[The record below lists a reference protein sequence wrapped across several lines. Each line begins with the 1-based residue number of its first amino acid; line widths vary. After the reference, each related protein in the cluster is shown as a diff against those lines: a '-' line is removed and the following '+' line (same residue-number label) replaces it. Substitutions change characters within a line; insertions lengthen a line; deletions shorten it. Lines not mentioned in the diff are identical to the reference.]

1 MAPKKQK
8 PKQPTSMISS
18 VMRVAFFL
26 VILGGLGAGWF
37 AFKAM
42 LDQKRSDG
50 WGLSFLEWE
59 NRSYRL
65 TQKIWSIAAVDAGRK
80 NVPLDQKPEI
90 LWRWNGKDVEAAGGT
105 IMAIE
110 PGVIK
115 TILQQDT
122 KYNIQLLDGTYY
134 IVAPIA
140 FDMVEHFF
148 PGRYQFATYLAA
160 WPLPVNDLL
169 PVQSKTSKVKMY
181 LASKDGSLVAS
192 TSPAITPVTLGN
204 RKIVQKFLNAS
215 LAKGNFEFKDK
226 KGKPWIGF
234 YSAVPETNLYLF
246 VEAPRNFILITPVIN
261 QASHY
266 ILVLLGLLIAL
277 GIFMFIARLRWTE
290 DLTALTS
297 RLLNT
302 APGDHDLSQGQLL
315 FTETVNMAK
324 AWTVSKQ
331 HYLGIIHRLTN
342 RPAAIAEM
350 GADEETSTSE
360 VSLPAKGA
368 S

>member
-8 PKQPTSMISS
+8 EKKPTSLISS
-18 VMRVAFFL
+18 LMRMAFLL
-26 VILGGLGAGWF
+26 VFLGGSGAGYF
-37 AFKAM
+37 AFKGM
-42 LDQKRSDG
+42 LDQKKSDG
-50 WGLSFLEWE
+50 WGLSFLDWE
-59 NRSYRL
+59 NRAYRL
-65 TQKIWSIAAVDAGRK
+65 TQKIWSIAAVQAGRK
-80 NVPLDQKPEI
+80 NVTLDQKPEI

-105 IMAIE
+105 IMPIE
-110 PGVIK
+110 PGIIAS
-115 TILQQDT
+115 ILQQDNQ
-122 KYNIQLLDGTYY
+122 YNIHLLDGTYY

-160 WPLPVNDLL
+160 WPLPANDLL
-169 PVQSKTSKVKMY
+169 PTQTKASKVKMY
-181 LASKDGSLVAS
+181 LATKEGTLVAS
-192 TSPAITPVTLGN
+192 TSPAVTPVTLAS
-204 RKIVQKFLNAS
+204 RKIVQKFLNGS

-234 YSAVPETNLYLF
+234 YSAVPDTNLFLF

-261 QASHY
+261 QASHF
-266 ILVLLGLLIAL
+266 VLLFLAVLTLLGML
-277 GIFMFIARLRWTE
+277 MFLVRLRWTE
-290 DLTALTS
+290 ELTILTS

-302 APGDHDLSQGQLL
+302 SPGDQNLDQSRLQ
-315 FTETVNMAK
+315 FIETVNMAK

-350 GADEETSTSE
+350 GADEENSE
-360 VSLPAKGA
+360 APAPGKAKGA